1 MKQSTLVFWLVAVGL
16 ALPVS
21 AENRESLSSEEA
33 HLQALAV
40 QYTQRYR
47 DGAYAQAIPIAT
59 QALGLAEHIFGADHE
74 RVAQVLNDLGR
85 LYDARHD
92 LEQAARMHER
102 ALAIR
107 ERAVDAESPGVVQ
120 SLNNLAKVDMAL
132 GRYAKAQGLYQRS
145 LAIAERHVP
154 SDSPSLLS
162 VLEPYAAALR
172 GAEQLEAATVIEAR
186 IQKIRAGKS
195 AGAKPK

>member
-1 MKQSTLVFWLVAVGL
+1 MKQSTLVFWLVMVGL

-21 AENRESLSSEEA
+21 AENRESPSSEETR
-33 HLQALAV
+33 LQALTT

-47 DGAYAQAIPIAT
+47 DGAFTEAIPIAT
-59 QALGLAEHIFGADHE
+59 QALGLAESLFGPDHE

-85 LYDARHD
+85 LYDSQHD

-107 ERAVDAESPGVVQ
+107 ERAVDVESPAVIQ

-132 GRYAKAQGLYQRS
+132 GRYAQAQGLYKRS
-145 LAIAERHVP
+145 LAIAERHMP

-172 GAEQLEAATVIEAR
+172 GAEQLEAATVVEAR
-186 IQKIRAGKS
+186 IQQIRVGKS
-195 AGAKPK
+195 GDAKPK